1 MRTAGAR
8 AATKN
13 FPGWNPK
20 QKKAGV
26 IDAGL
31 EFSIQ
36 QMSESV
42 NLADYYLRETA
53 QIKVA

>member
-13 FPGWNPK
+13 FLGWNPE

-31 EFSIQ
+31 
-36 QMSESV
+36 
-42 NLADYYLRETA
+42 
-53 QIKVA
+53 